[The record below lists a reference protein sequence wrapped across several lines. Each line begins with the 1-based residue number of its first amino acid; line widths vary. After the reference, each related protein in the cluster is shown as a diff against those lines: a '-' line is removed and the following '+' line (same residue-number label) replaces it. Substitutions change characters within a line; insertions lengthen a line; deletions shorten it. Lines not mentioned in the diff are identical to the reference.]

1 MSKRAIV
8 IAVAALIVGGLV
20 ISTAT
25 EQAGLNRFDKQM
37 RPILVEMHKV
47 GSAAAKDA
55 SAVEE
60 FHRKLP
66 TWQAAVAAVK
76 PPAGGYRAKLHQEIS
91 GFFTKFAEYSA
102 KTPEKAHDSKIFEEL
117 GPTFQSYLDKLTR
130 GPGDTGDDHSEHSE
144 APAK

>member
-1 MSKRAIV
+1 MSKRAMV
-8 IAVAALIVGGLV
+8 VAVAALIIGGLV

-25 EQAGLNRFDKQM
+25 EQSGLNRFDRQM
-37 RPILVEMHKV
+37 RPVLVEMDKV
-47 GSAAAKDA
+47 GAAAVKDA

-66 TWQAAVAAVK
+66 TWQAAVAAIK
-76 PPAGGYRAKLHQEIS
+76 PPASGYRAKLYQEIS
-91 GFFTKFAEYSA
+91 GFFTKFGEYSA
-102 KTPEKAHDSKIFEEL
+102 KTPDKAHSTKIFEEL
-117 GPTFQSYLDKLTR
+117 EPVFKDYLEKLTH